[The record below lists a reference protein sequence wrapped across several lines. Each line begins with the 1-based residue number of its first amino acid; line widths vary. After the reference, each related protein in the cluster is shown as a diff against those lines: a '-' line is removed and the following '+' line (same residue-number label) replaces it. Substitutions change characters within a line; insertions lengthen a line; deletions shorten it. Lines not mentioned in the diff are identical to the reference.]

1 MIPIPINEAEA
12 MFAPFFDGGDS
23 DMRTDKACRLDEF
36 EVRPGTGCAARAEQT
51 WCSVDVVIDRA
62 AVGAAALTLTSRT
75 PLPIAGYDVFRVF
88 ACQPPYVRLRLTGK
102 VDGREVV
109 ILDGHSGDGGM
120 QEIDGVLAGT
130 TLDTFS
136 LEFSVLEARPA
147 RVALRW
153 LGLANR
159 AAQTRLEARQSPYTP
174 EWRYCL
180 APDSALPQPTS
191 SRTDSQGKLVPGPEP
206 EPRTPNPKLL
216 PAPALDLLFGANELA
231 SLRQQ
236 CLSGP
241 LKPMADALRRQAEVY
256 LKLEPEKMVG
266 YLVPSA
272 DIRWQRV
279 RDNWKTTLYHK
290 MEPLA
295 LMGLID
301 RNPDFSRMAARMAL
315 SVSHCTHWCE
325 SPMGVHP
332 GATWHHRS
340 FQETYYTAACAL
352 VLDWAGAWLTPHGK
366 QVIQDAIVMKGL
378 PRMESDFRRME
389 YIRYMNQGIVF
400 SIGRILGLL
409 ALIPSYPRY
418 ASQLAEA
425 ERDLHEMI
433 DNYIL
438 DDGVILEGP
447 GYWAHSFFDIVPLY
461 YVLARHHGRSLKDY
475 ATEKVRRTGDY
486 ALSLLSTR
494 GKGTGYIG
502 INDAHN
508 QANYPLN
515 TLVAFSLMTD
525 RPEWKHLLA
534 AQVGGGEAD
543 AFSLVMAGCSGLD
556 LAAAAVPS
564 EPRTLSPEPSPSPST
579 LHHQPSTINRLPFSH
594 FPLGGQ
600 AASVRPDPEFGAVHL
615 HLCSGPTYPC
625 HYHEDKGSIILEAAG
640 QALIIDR
647 GVLAYHEAENA
658 FLGRAAAH
666 SLLYP
671 EPLADGVPFAQPG
684 ARPALPGGRK
694 WGVFDLERAY
704 GAKLGTGIE
713 DDGLLLLA
721 SDNAGAWPDGLF
733 STNRRRICSPAP
745 TLFLIEDVIEA
756 GQPLEMSFRL
766 HTPQNV
772 EVRGREA
779 WIRAPGVTL
788 RVAALNWT
796 PSAVDTAACS
806 IDDQHCPVNLVRLV
820 SAKAPAHRLLTAL
833 ELLPES
839 ATAGRWKVSASAG
852 GMRADYS
859 GVTLAY
865 DLAGESGACV
875 RLRRGLTERTFRGTA
890 DWQAQPCLDGD
901 RA

>member
-1 MIPIPINEAEA
+1 MIPVPINEAEA
-12 MFAPFFDGGDS
+12 IFAPFFDGGDS
-23 DMRTDKACRLDEF
+23 DMRTDKACLLEEF

-51 WCSVDVVIDRA
+51 WCSVDVTIDRA
-62 AVGAAALTLTSRT
+62 PVGAPALTLVCRT
-75 PLPIAGYDVFRVF
+75 PLAIAGYDLFRVF
-88 ACQPPYVRLRLTGK
+88 ACQPPYVRLRVAG
-102 VDGREVV
+102 VIDGRDTV
-109 ILDGHSGDGGM
+109 ILDSHAGDGGM
-120 QEIDGVLAGT
+120 QEIDGALAGT
-130 TLDTFS
+130 TLDTFTI
-136 LEFSVLEARPA
+136 EFSLLEARPA

-180 APDSALPQPTS
+180 VGDQRPATNEERRTKNENTPQI
-191 SRTDSQGKLVPGPEP
+191 GI
-206 EPRTPNPKLL
+206 
-216 PAPALDLLFGANELA
+216 LFGAAELEG
-231 SLRQQ
+231 LREQ
-236 CLSGP
+236 CFSGP
-241 LKPMADALRRQAEVY
+241 LKPMADALRRQAEEY

-332 GATWHHRS
+332 GASWHHRS
-340 FQETYYTAACAL
+340 FQETYYAAACAL
-352 VLDWAGAWLTPHGK
+352 VLDWAGAWLNPHGR
-366 QVIQDAIVMKGL
+366 QVVEDAIVMKGL
-378 PRMESDFRRME
+378 PRMESDFKRME
-389 YIRYMNQGIVF
+389 YIRHMNQGIVF

-418 ASQLAEA
+418 ASQLEEA

-433 DNYIL
+433 DAYIL

-461 YVLARHHGRSLKDY
+461 YVLARHHGRALKDY
-475 ATEKVRRTGDY
+475 ASEKVRRTGDF
-486 ALSLLSTR
+486 ALSLLSTF
-494 GKGTGYIG
+494 GNGSGYLG

-508 QANYPLN
+508 QGHYPIN
-515 TLVAFSLMTD
+515 TVVAFSLMTD
-525 RPEWKHLLA
+525 RPEWQRLLA

-543 AFSLVMAGCSGLD
+543 VFSLVMAACSRLD
-556 LAAAAVPS
+556 LAVSPVP
-564 EPRTLSPEPSPSPST
+564 SPEPQPLNPEPSHSPST
-579 LHHQPSTINRLPFSH
+579 DHQSLITDHRFAV

-640 QALIIDR
+640 QPLVVDR
-647 GVLAYHEAENA
+647 GVLGYHEAENA

-671 EPLADGVPFAQPG
+671 EPPADGVPLRQPDARL
-684 ARPALPGGRK
+684 ARPGGKK

-704 GAKLGTGIE
+704 GARLGACIE
-713 DDGLLLLA
+713 DDGLVLLA

-733 STNRRRICSPAP
+733 KTNIRRLCSPAP
-745 TLFLIEDVIEA
+745 TLFLIEDIIEA
-756 GQPLEMSFRL
+756 GQPLAMSFRL
-766 HTPQNV
+766 HTPQKV
-772 EVRGREA
+772 EIRSGEA
-779 WIRAPGVTL
+779 WILAPGVNL
-788 RVAALNWT
+788 RIAAVNWT
-796 PSAVDTAACS
+796 PSLVDAAECS
-806 IDDQHCPVNLVRLV
+806 IDDQHRLVNLVRLG
-820 SAKAPAHRLLTAL
+820 SARAQSHRLLTVL
-833 ELLPES
+833 ELLPEG
-839 ATAGRWKVSASAG
+839 AVAGRWRMAADDG
-852 GMRADYS
+852 GVRMERDKI
-859 GVTLAY
+859 TLAY
-865 DLAGESGACV
+865 KLDNDGSACV
-875 RLRRGLTERTFRGTA
+875 RRRRGSAERLYRGQTGWVGECQCGV
-890 DWQAQPCLDGD
+890 D
-901 RA
+901 

>member
-1 MIPIPINEAEA
+1 L
-12 MFAPFFDGGDS
+12 
-23 DMRTDKACRLDEF
+23 AC
-36 EVRPGTGCAARAEQT
+36 
-51 WCSVDVVIDRA
+51 
-62 AVGAAALTLTSRT
+62 RT
-75 PLPIAGYDVFRVF
+75 PLAIAGYDVFRVF
-88 ACQPPYVRLRLTGK
+88 ACQPPYVRLRIAGMA
-102 VDGREVV
+102 DGRETV
-109 ILDGHSGDGGM
+109 ILDSHVGDGGM

-130 TLDTFS
+130 TLDTFT
-136 LEFSVLEARPA
+136 LEFTLLEARPA

-159 AAQTRLEARQSPYTP
+159 AAQKRLEARPSPYTP

-180 APDSALPQPTS
+180 VGDQRPATS
-191 SRTDSQGKLVPGPEP
+191 DQRGTTGENTPEIGI
-206 EPRTPNPKLL
+206 
-216 PAPALDLLFGANELA
+216 LFDADEMA
-231 SLRQQ
+231 SLRAK

-241 LKPMADALRRQAEVY
+241 LKPMADALRRQAVEY

-301 RNPDFSRMAARMAL
+301 RNPEFSRMAARMAL
-315 SVSHCTHWCE
+315 SVAHCTHWCE

-340 FQETYYTAACAL
+340 FQETYYAAACAL
-352 VLDWAGAWLTPHGK
+352 VLDWAGASLTPHGR
-366 QVIQDAIVMKGL
+366 QVIEDAIIMKGL
-378 PRMESDFRRME
+378 PRMESDFKRME
-389 YIRYMNQGIVF
+389 YIRHMNQGIVF

-433 DNYIL
+433 DAYIL

-461 YVLARHHGRSLKDY
+461 YVLARHHGRALKDC

-486 ALSLLSTR
+486 ALSLLSTL
-494 GKGTGYIG
+494 GKGTGYLG

-508 QANYPLN
+508 QGHYPLN
-515 TLVAFSLMTD
+515 TVVAFSLMTD
-525 RPEWKHLLA
+525 RPEWTRLLA

-543 AFSLVMAGCSGLD
+543 VFSLVMAACSGLE
-556 LAAAAVPS
+556 LALRPPTADRRPGTSDRFA
-564 EPRTLSPEPSPSPST
+564 L
-579 LHHQPSTINRLPFSH
+579 

-600 AASVRPDPEFGAVHL
+600 AASVRQDPELGAVHL

-625 HYHEDKGSIILEAAG
+625 HYHEDKGSFILEAAG
-640 QALIIDR
+640 QPLVVDR
-647 GVLAYHEAENA
+647 GVLGYHEAENA

-671 EPLADGVPFAQPG
+671 EPLENGVPFRQPD
-684 ARPALPGGRK
+684 ARPPLPGGKK
-694 WGVFDLERAY
+694 WGVFDLERAC
-704 GAKLGTGIE
+704 GARLGACIE
-713 DDGLLLLA
+713 DGGVVLLA

-733 STNRRRICSPAP
+733 TTNFRRICSPSPA
-745 TLFLIEDVIEA
+745 LFLVEDVIEA

-766 HTPQNV
+766 HTPQPV
-772 EVRGREA
+772 EVRDQEA

-788 RVAALNWT
+788 RVAAVNWT
-796 PSAVDTAACS
+796 PAVVDAAECS
-806 IDDQHCPVNLVRLV
+806 IDDQHKPVNLVRLV
-820 SAKAPAHRLLTAL
+820 SAKAATHRLLTLL
-833 ELLPES
+833 ELLPAGA
-839 ATAGRWKVSASAG
+839 ATGQWRTTEVDNGVHVAHVDVSVDHRFCPHG
-852 GMRADYS
+852 GSTVLIKRPDGQHTY
-859 GVTLAY
+859 LC
-865 DLAGESGACV
+865 E
-875 RLRRGLTERTFRGTA
+875 RGWSRV
-890 DWQAQPCLDGD
+890 
-901 RA
+901 

>member
-1 MIPIPINEAEA
+1 MIPIPTNEAEA
-12 MFAPFFDGGDS
+12 IFAPFFDGGDS
-23 DMRTDKACRLDEF
+23 DMRTDKACLLEEF
-36 EVRPGTGCAARAEQT
+36 DVQAGPGCAARAEQT

-62 AVGAAALTLTSRT
+62 PVGATALTLNCRT
-75 PLPIAGYDVFRVF
+75 PLAIAGYDVFRVF
-88 ACQPPYVRLRLTGK
+88 ACQPPYVRLRITGK
-102 VDGREVV
+102 VDGREAV
-109 ILDGHSGDGGM
+109 ILDRHVGDGGM
-120 QEIDGVLAGT
+120 QEIDGALAGAR
-130 TLDTFS
+130 LDTFT
-136 LEFSVLEARPA
+136 LDFALLEARPA

-174 EWRYCL
+174 AWPYCL
-180 APDSALPQPTS
+180 LPLPA
-191 SRTDSQGKLVPGPEP
+191 EH
-206 EPRTPNPKLL
+206 RTPNTEHFSQLG
-216 PAPALDLLFGANELA
+216 LLFGADELEP
-231 SLRQQ
+231 LRRQ

-241 LKPMADALRRQAEVY
+241 LKPMADALRRQAREY
-256 LKLEPEKMVG
+256 MKLEPETMIG

-301 RNPDFSRMAARMAL
+301 RNPEFSRMAARMAL
-315 SVSHCTHWCE
+315 SVAHCTHWCE

-332 GATWHHRS
+332 GASWHHRS
-340 FQETYYTAACAL
+340 FQETYYAAACAL
-352 VLDWAGAWLTPHGK
+352 VLDWAGAWLTPHGR
-366 QVIQDAIVMKGL
+366 QVIEDAIVMKGL
-378 PRMESDFRRME
+378 PRMESDFKRME
-389 YIRYMNQGIVF
+389 YIRHMNQGIVF

-461 YVLARHHGRSLKDY
+461 YVLARHHRRPLSDY
-475 ATEKVRRTGDY
+475 ATDKVRRTGDF
-486 ALSLLSTR
+486 ALSLLSTL
-494 GKGTGYIG
+494 GKSTGYLG

-515 TLVAFSLMTD
+515 TVVAFSLMTD
-525 RPEWKHLLA
+525 RPEWKRLLA
-534 AQVGGGEAD
+534 AQVGSGEAD
-543 AFSLVMAGCSGLD
+543 VFSLVMAGCSGLD
-556 LAAAAVPS
+556 LAT
-564 EPRTLSPEPSPSPST
+564 EHRTLNTE
-579 LHHQPSTINRLPFSH
+579 QRFSL
-594 FPLGGQ
+594 FPRGGQ
-600 AASVRPDPEFGAVHL
+600 AASVRQDPEFGAVHL

-640 QALIIDR
+640 QALVIDR

-671 EPLADGVPFAQPG
+671 EPLADGVPFAQPS
-684 ARPALPGGRK
+684 ARPALPGGKK
-694 WGVFDLERAY
+694 WGVFDLGRAY
-704 GAKLGTGIE
+704 GARLGPGIE
-713 DDGLLLLA
+713 DNGLVLLV

-733 STNRRRICSPAP
+733 RTNLRRICSPCP
-745 TLFLIEDVIEA
+745 SLFLVEDVIEV

-766 HTPQNV
+766 HTPQTV

-779 WIRAPGVTL
+779 WLRAPGVTL

-796 PSAVDTAACS
+796 PSAVDTTVCS
-806 IDDQHCPVNLVRLV
+806 IDDQHRPVNLVRLV
-820 SAKAPAHRLLTAL
+820 SARAQSHRLLTAL
-833 ELLPES
+833 ELLPDNT
-839 ATAGRWKVSASAG
+839 TAGRWRATGGDGATHLTCGNTAVMYAVHAGMPSAVTVVRAG
-852 GMRADYS
+852 DKHGFTCGTGWSRA
-859 GVTLAY
+859 
-865 DLAGESGACV
+865 
-875 RLRRGLTERTFRGTA
+875 
-890 DWQAQPCLDGD
+890 
-901 RA
+901 